1 LSGGAEIMLR
11 IEELREQLASY
22 IANEIPFAVF
32 EDWLIDQS
40 WDMHKDSPVDAQ
52 ELVHSINV
60 SIFKYL
66 DQYISEAAL
75 KREML
80 ALIKDQTVY
89 VFIGELQSTIRQSWG
104 SQVPVHSAQVS
115 V

>member
-1 LSGGAEIMLR
+1 MLR

-22 IANEIPFAVF
+22 IANEIPFSVF

-52 ELVHSINV
+52 ELVHSINE

-66 DQYISEAAL
+66 DQYISEAVL
-75 KREML
+75 KRELL
-80 ALIKDQTVY
+80 ALIKDQTVH
-89 VFIGELQSTIRQSWG
+89 VFIGGPHQSAIRQSWA
-104 SQVPVHSAQVS
+104 SRVPVHFAQAS